1 MECWM
6 PMGSRVIRRRVRMVH
21 PSIREVEEEEKWRI
35 GEARFFFSSRIRVE
49 LPFQR
54 GVPLLQ
60 PLPPYLHIFASYG
73 GGGRVAC
80 WPILVNLRAFE
91 NNQGWEAKRRQRNSN
106 EPFSRKAVH

>member
-1 MECWM
+1 M
-6 PMGSRVIRRRVRMVH
+6 PMGSWVIRRRVRMVH
-21 PSIREVEEEEKWRI
+21 PSIREELRRRRNGGLVRQ
-35 GEARFFFSSRIRVE
+35 GFFQFKDKGCC
-49 LPFQR
+49 LFR

-60 PLPPYLHIFASYG
+60 TPPPYLHIFASYG

-106 EPFSRKAVH
+106 EPFSCKAVH